1 MRFGWKIKR
10 LALWNIKKIFFYK
23 LHNCPSKYSPFFSM
37 HLSRSNYLDHYC
49 LPFNDDKKII
59 IVLQNVLSLFR
70 IDFNHEYLLKI
81 RNKDFRLKQLNDI

>member
-1 MRFGWKIKR
+1 MMTKNSYLGT
-10 LALWNIKKIFFYK
+10 AQVPK
-23 LHNCPSKYSPFFSM
+23 LF
-37 HLSRSNYLDHYC
+37 R
-49 LPFNDDKKII
+49 I